1 MKGILLMLLNLK
13 SKTKGSISLFAGFS
27 FPEETEICVVLMF
40 RTLCARRPSLPAA
53 LGCKNYT
60 YTEQPGLGGTQ
71 CWGQINVEFK

>member
-27 FPEETEICVVLMF
+27 FPEETEICVVLLF

-71 CWGQINVEFK
+71 CWGQMNVEFK

>member
-1 MKGILLMLLNLK
+1 MFLNLK
-13 SKTKGSISLFAGFS
+13 SKTKGLISLFAGFS
-27 FPEETEICVVLMF
+27 FPEETEICVVLLF

>member
-1 MKGILLMLLNLK
+1 MNIINGIKRN
-13 SKTKGSISLFAGFS
+13 SKGSISFFAEFS

-60 YTEQPGLGGTQ
+60 YTVQPGLGGTQ
-71 CWGQINVEFK
+71 CWGQMNVEFK

>member
-1 MKGILLMLLNLK
+1 MNIINGIKPN
-13 SKTKGSISLFAGFS
+13 SKGSISFFAEFL
-27 FPEETEICVVLMF
+27 FPEETELEICVVLMF

-71 CWGQINVEFK
+71 CWGQMNVEFK